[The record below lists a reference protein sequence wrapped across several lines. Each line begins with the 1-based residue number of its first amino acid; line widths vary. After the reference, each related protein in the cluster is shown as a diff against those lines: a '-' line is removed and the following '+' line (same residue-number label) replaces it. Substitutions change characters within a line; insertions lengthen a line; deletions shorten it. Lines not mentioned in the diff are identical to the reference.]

1 VRAQGFIRV
10 NLSPVEKEI
19 AQPNET
25 FVPLT
30 RKERKTR
37 GVETRA
43 GGFRLCSCG
52 FNRPVN
58 LIHLDSSC
66 PKPQSS
72 PY

>member
-1 VRAQGFIRV
+1 VRTQAFIRV

-25 FVPLT
+25 FVRLT

-43 GGFRLCSCG
+43 GGFGLCSCG
-52 FNRPVN
+52 FNR
-58 LIHLDSSC
+58 LIHLDSLC
-66 PKPQSS
+66 LKPQSS